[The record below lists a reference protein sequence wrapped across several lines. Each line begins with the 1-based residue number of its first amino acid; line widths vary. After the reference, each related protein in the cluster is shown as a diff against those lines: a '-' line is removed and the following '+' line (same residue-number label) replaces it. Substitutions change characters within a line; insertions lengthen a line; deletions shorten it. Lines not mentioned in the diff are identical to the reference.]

1 MKAIRI
7 MMLIAAAGLFLFT
20 ANSVTVA
27 ETVEQA
33 VKELALRGIMKD
45 LGANMQVITDGISR
59 EDWALIE
66 KTVPLIADHPQPPM
80 SEKARIMSFA
90 GSSMGKFKGY
100 DDVTH
105 EAALSLGE
113 AAGKQDAQAVIAA
126 FQALQTACYNCH
138 RDFRKPFVE
147 HFYERQGSKLSP

>member
-1 MKAIRI
+1 
-7 MMLIAAAGLFLFT
+7 MLIAAAGLFLFT

-33 VKELALRGIMKD
+33 VKQLALRGIMKD

-66 KTVPLIADHPQPPM
+66 KTAPLIAEHPQPPM

-100 DDVTH
+100 DEVTH
-105 EAALSLGE
+105 EAALFLGE

-126 FQALQTACYNCH
+126 YKELQTACYNCH

-147 HFYERQGSKLSP
+147 HFYGQR

>member
-7 MMLIAAAGLFLFT
+7 TMLILAAGLFLFA

-33 VKELALRGIMKD
+33 VQQLALRGIMKD
-45 LGANMQVITDGISR
+45 LGTNMQVITDGISR

-66 KTVPLIADHPQPPM
+66 KTAPLLADHPQPPM

-100 DDVTH
+100 DEVTH
-105 EAALSLGE
+105 EAALSLRE

-147 HFYERQGSKLSP
+147 HFYERQGIKLSP

>member
-7 MMLIAAAGLFLFT
+7 TMLLAAAGLFLFT

-45 LGANMQVITDGISR
+45 LGANMQVVTDGISR

-66 KTVPLIADHPQPPM
+66 KTAPLIADHPQPPM

-100 DDVTH
+100 DEVTH
-105 EAALSLGE
+105 EAALSLRE
-113 AAGKQDAQAVIAA
+113 AAGKQNAQAVIAA

-147 HFYERQGSKLSP
+147 HFYGQR

>member
-7 MMLIAAAGLFLFT
+7 MMLIAAAVLFLFT

-45 LGANMQVITDGISR
+45 LGTNMQVITDGISR

-66 KTVPLIADHPQPPM
+66 KTAPLIADHPQPP
-80 SEKARIMSFA
+80 S
-90 GSSMGKFKGY
+90 
-100 DDVTH
+100 
-105 EAALSLGE
+105 
-113 AAGKQDAQAVIAA
+113 Q
-126 FQALQTACYNCH
+126 
-138 RDFRKPFVE
+138 RK
-147 HFYERQGSKLSP
+147 RA